1 MTSKD
6 DVPENGQEHVAGQ
19 RETVVGDTTK
29 RVSNSSFK
37 GQGFNKGAR
46 DSARDA
52 EILTVNP
59 RRWEPTRLV
68 LATDVWL
75 HAEL

>member
-6 DVPENGQEHVAGQ
+6 DVPENGQERVAGQ

-37 GQGFNKGAR
+37 GQGFNKAPVIRHGMPKYWQWAR
-46 DSARDA
+46 VGGS
-52 EILTVNP
+52 
-59 RRWEPTRLV
+59 RRV
-68 LATDVWL
+68 
-75 HAEL
+75 